1 MRRGIIEGSMTCGGR
16 LGTEGFWEKTPS
28 EMDVDLAKLDIIEL
42 STASTEELAEEEVP
56 YDPILFDVMLAGR
69 SKDLIFASLMR
80 DELFSAS
87 LARVSVALKFYI

>member
-1 MRRGIIEGSMTCGGR
+1 MTCGGR
-16 LGTEGFWEKTPS
+16 LGTEGFWVETPS
-28 EMDVDLAKLDIIEL
+28 EESDVDLAKLDTTEL

-87 LARVSVALKFYI
+87 LARVSIALIF